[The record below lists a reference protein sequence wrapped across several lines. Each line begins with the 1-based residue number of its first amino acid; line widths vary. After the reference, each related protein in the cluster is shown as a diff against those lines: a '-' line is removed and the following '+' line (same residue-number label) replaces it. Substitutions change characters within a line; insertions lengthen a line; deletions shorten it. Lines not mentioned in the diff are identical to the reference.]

1 MNVTNRIGEIKMTD
15 FEFKKFLE
23 DNSWDYSKNTIEQ
36 LMEKELEKEPEEINM
51 EFVDAC
57 MYYLTGIT
65 EQENP
70 DKKDQVVQKRKR
82 IKFSRILVAAV
93 IVALGLS
100 IGVTAYAKVNAISI
114 SDIFVQV
121 FPDHATIDYSNKNTA
136 DGITSIHESNLY
148 NELKNGGIENIALP
162 EALYSSE
169 YTDIWW
175 RNDFTSNFVGFNSE
189 IDNKNVSI
197 IIETFTDEQWITN
210 PDVQGD
216 FTASKKVEVNGI
228 DVYLF
233 ERNGDNSK
241 RVNTSISYQVGLTQY
256 FIDCHYNIEQ
266 AEQFIKTMN

>member
-36 LMEKELEKEPEEINM
+36 LMEKELEKEPEDINM

-93 IVALGLS
+93 IVAFALS

-136 DGITSIHESNLY
+136 DGTTSIQDSNLY
-148 NELKNGGIENIALP
+148 NELKNGGIENIVLP
-162 EALYSSE
+162 EELYSTKYKNIE
-169 YTDIWW
+169 W
-175 RNDFTSNFVGFNSE
+175 RNDFTSNYAN
-189 IDNKNVSI
+189 IDFFDSKI
-197 IIETFTDEQWITN
+197 TMDIETFTDEKWITN
-210 PDVQGD
+210 PDIQGD
-216 FTASKKVEVNGI
+216 FTASKKVEINGI

-233 ERNGDNSK
+233 ERNGNSSK
-241 RVNTSISYQVGLTQY
+241 NVNTSISYQVGLTQY
-256 FIDCHYNIEQ
+256 FIDCQYNIEQ